1 MITSSAPS
9 TTQMTER
16 AVKHGNQC
24 RGPKRDEM
32 YRSEFAITR
41 STIIRH
47 ASSYAKTLH
56 ESRTRTSRTS
66 SLTVKDAMR
75 TKTSGKCYLSYANS
89 GKDGQFCSNVQ
100 EKFVDLLK
108 YEENNSFVE
117 SRNEPVLEAFR
128 ESVATSN
135 IDNIPLNYNFV
146 PDYTPLMKGEVL
158 YSILRKNIH
167 LSHIIV
173 ELQARGVL
181 IPNGSE
187 NKIRDL
193 IKLLKI
199 DEGNDK
205 SFKPITNSEAFDI
218 S

>member
-1 MITSSAPS
+1 M
-9 TTQMTER
+9 
-16 AVKHGNQC
+16 
-24 RGPKRDEM
+24 
-32 YRSEFAITR
+32 
-41 STIIRH
+41 
-47 ASSYAKTLH
+47 
-56 ESRTRTSRTS
+56 
-66 SLTVKDAMR
+66 
-75 TKTSGKCYLSYANS
+75 
-89 GKDGQFCSNVQ
+89 
-100 EKFVDLLK
+100 
-108 YEENNSFVE
+108 
-117 SRNEPVLEAFR
+117 LEDFR

-146 PDYTPLMKGEVL
+146 PDYTPLMKGELL

-173 ELQARGVL
+173 ELQARGVF
-181 IPNGSE
+181 IPNGAE

-199 DEGNDK
+199 DEVNDK